1 MKALISVDMEGIS
14 GIVHS
19 SETNPERY
27 DYQRGRELMTA
38 EANAVIA
45 GVLDAE
51 PTADVLVADAHG
63 TFRNLLPEQL
73 DRRAR
78 LVRGKPRALN
88 MLAGLDE
95 ETDAALFVGYHVR
108 AGEGPGVL
116 AHTMNGEILDVRV
129 TGRAPDEE
137 VRGTGRAPGE
147 DVRITA
153 HTPGEDVRITAHTPG
168 EDVRITTHTPGEG
181 VRITTHTP
189 GEGVQVTAPKPG
201 EHSRTTA
208 RSLGEIG
215 LNAAMAGHLGV
226 PVVLLS
232 GDDAACAEAAA
243 LIPEAVTVPVKE
255 ALGMAAA
262 VTLHPEEARDRLRR
276 AAADAVSRRT
286 EIPPLALTGPLDVEV
301 DLASPH
307 TIDLATLVPGV
318 SRTAGA
324 RTVAFTA
331 PDYGAAYRLI
341 LLLAQLAT
349 IRPA

>member
-1 MKALISVDMEGIS
+1 MKLLISVDMEGVS
-14 GIVHS
+14 GIVHP

-38 EANAVIA
+38 DANAVVA
-45 GVLDAE
+45 GVLDAD
-51 PTADVLVADAHG
+51 PTAEVLVADAHG
-63 TFRNLLPEQL
+63 TFRTLLPEQL

-78 LVRGKPRALN
+78 LVRGKPRALH

-129 TGRAPDEE
+129 AG
-137 VRGTGRAPGE
+137 
-147 DVRITA
+147 
-153 HTPGEDVRITAHTPG
+153 
-168 EDVRITTHTPGEG
+168 
-181 VRITTHTP
+181 
-189 GEGVQVTAPKPG
+189 
-201 EHSRTTA
+201 

-232 GDDAACAEAAA
+232 GDDAACAEMTDLVAGT
-243 LIPEAVTVPVKE
+243 VTVAVKE
-255 ALGMAAA
+255 ALGMASA

-276 AAADAVSRRT
+276 AAADAVTRRASI
-286 EIPPLALTGPLDVEV
+286 EPLTLAPAPLDVEV
-301 DLASPH
+301 DLATPH

-318 SRTAGA
+318 SRAGGA
-324 RTVAFTA
+324 RTVTFTS
-331 PDYGAAYRLI
+331 PDFATAYRLI

-349 IRPA
+349 IKPG

>member
-1 MKALISVDMEGIS
+1 MKVLISVDMEGVS

-19 SETNPERY
+19 AETNPGRD

-38 EANAVIA
+38 DANAVVA

-51 PTADVLVADAHG
+51 PTAEVRVADAHG

-78 LVRGKPRALN
+78 LVRGKPRALH

-108 AGEGPGVL
+108 AGVGPGVL

-129 TGRAPDEE
+129 AG
-137 VRGTGRAPGE
+137 
-147 DVRITA
+147 
-153 HTPGEDVRITAHTPG
+153 
-168 EDVRITTHTPGEG
+168 
-181 VRITTHTP
+181 
-189 GEGVQVTAPKPG
+189 
-201 EHSRTTA
+201 

-232 GDDAACAEAAA
+232 GDDAACAELTDLVPA
-243 LIPEAVTVPVKE
+243 AVTVPVKE

-276 AAADAVSRRT
+276 AAADAVTRRA
-286 EIPPLALTGPLDVEV
+286 EIRPLTLTGPLGVEV

-307 TIDLATLVPGV
+307 TVDLATLVPGV
-318 SRTAGA
+318 SRAGGA
-324 RTVAFTA
+324 RTAAFTA
-331 PDYGAAYRLI
+331 PDYATAYRLI

-349 IRPA
+349 IKPA

>member
-1 MKALISVDMEGIS
+1 MKVLISVDMEGVS
-14 GIVHS
+14 GIVHP

-27 DYQRGRELMTA
+27 DYRRGRELMTA
-38 EANAVIA
+38 DANAVIA

-51 PTADVLVADAHG
+51 PTADVLVADSHG

-129 TGRAPDEE
+129 AG
-137 VRGTGRAPGE
+137 
-147 DVRITA
+147 
-153 HTPGEDVRITAHTPG
+153 
-168 EDVRITTHTPGEG
+168 
-181 VRITTHTP
+181 
-189 GEGVQVTAPKPG
+189 
-201 EHSRTTA
+201 

-232 GDDAACAEAAA
+232 GDDAACAELTDLVPA
-243 LIPEAVTVPVKE
+243 AVTVPVKE

-276 AAADAVSRRT
+276 AAADAVTRRA
-286 EIPPLALTGPLDVEV
+286 EIPPLALTGTLDVEV

-318 SRTAGA
+318 SRTGGA

-331 PDYGAAYRLI
+331 PDYATAYRLI

-349 IRPA
+349 IKPA

>member
-38 EANAVIA
+38 EANAVIT

-129 TGRAPDEE
+129 TGRAQ
-137 VRGTGRAPGE
+137 GE
-147 DVRITA
+147 DVRITG
-153 HTPGEDVRITAHTPG
+153 HTPGEGAQVTAHAPGDGAQVTARTPGDGAQVTARTPGGGVPLTGHAPGGGVQLTAHTPG
-168 EDVRITTHTPGEG
+168 GDVRTTG
-181 VRITTHTP
+181 
-189 GEGVQVTAPKPG
+189 
-201 EHSRTTA
+201 

-331 PDYGAAYRLI
+331 PDYGTAYRLI

>member
-1 MKALISVDMEGIS
+1 MKVLISVDMEGVS
-14 GIVHS
+14 GIVHP

-38 EANAVIA
+38 DANAVIA
-45 GVLDAE
+45 GVLDAD
-51 PTADVLVADAHG
+51 PTAEVLVADAHG

-129 TGRAPDEE
+129 AG
-137 VRGTGRAPGE
+137 
-147 DVRITA
+147 
-153 HTPGEDVRITAHTPG
+153 
-168 EDVRITTHTPGEG
+168 
-181 VRITTHTP
+181 
-189 GEGVQVTAPKPG
+189 
-201 EHSRTTA
+201 

-232 GDDAACAEAAA
+232 GDDAACAELTELVPA
-243 LIPEAVTVPVKE
+243 AVTVPVKE

-276 AAADAVSRRT
+276 AAADAVFRRA
-286 EIPPLALTGPLDVEV
+286 EIQPLALTGTLNVEV

-318 SRTAGA
+318 SRAGGA
-324 RTVAFTA
+324 RTVTFTA
-331 PDYGAAYRLI
+331 PDYATAYRLI

-349 IRPA
+349 IKPA

>member
-1 MKALISVDMEGIS
+1 MKLLISVDMEGVS

-38 EANAVIA
+38 DANVVIA
-45 GVLDAE
+45 GVLDAD
-51 PTADVLVADAHG
+51 PTAEVLVADAHG

-78 LVRGKPRALN
+78 LVRGKPRSLN

-129 TGRAPDEE
+129 AG
-137 VRGTGRAPGE
+137 
-147 DVRITA
+147 
-153 HTPGEDVRITAHTPG
+153 
-168 EDVRITTHTPGEG
+168 
-181 VRITTHTP
+181 
-189 GEGVQVTAPKPG
+189 
-201 EHSRTTA
+201 

-232 GDDAACAEAAA
+232 GDDAACAELNDLVPA
-243 LIPEAVTVPVKE
+243 AVTVPVKE

-276 AAADAVSRRT
+276 AAADAVTRRA
-286 EIPPLALTGPLDVEV
+286 EIQPLALTGTLNVEV

-318 SRTAGA
+318 SRTGGA
-324 RTVAFTA
+324 RTVAFTS
-331 PDYGAAYRLI
+331 PDYATAYRLI

-349 IRPA
+349 IKPA

>member
-1 MKALISVDMEGIS
+1 MKTLISVDMEGVS
-14 GIVHS
+14 GIVHP

-38 EANAVIA
+38 DANAVVA
-45 GVLDAE
+45 GVLDAD
-51 PTADVLVADAHG
+51 PTAEVLVADAHG

-78 LVRGKPRALN
+78 LVRGKPRSLN

-129 TGRAPDEE
+129 AG
-137 VRGTGRAPGE
+137 
-147 DVRITA
+147 
-153 HTPGEDVRITAHTPG
+153 
-168 EDVRITTHTPGEG
+168 
-181 VRITTHTP
+181 
-189 GEGVQVTAPKPG
+189 
-201 EHSRTTA
+201 

-232 GDDAACAEAAA
+232 GDDAACAELNDLVPA
-243 LIPEAVTVPVKE
+243 AVTVPVKE

-262 VTLHPEEARDRLRR
+262 MTLHPEEARDRLRR
-276 AAADAVSRRT
+276 AAADAVARRA
-286 EIPPLALTGPLDVEV
+286 EIQPLALTGTLNVEV

-307 TIDLATLVPGV
+307 TVDLATLVPGV
-318 SRTAGA
+318 SRAGGA
-324 RTVAFTA
+324 RTVAFTS
-331 PDYGAAYRLI
+331 PDYATAYRLI
-341 LLLAQLAT
+341 LLLAQLAS
-349 IRPA
+349 IKPA

>member
-1 MKALISVDMEGIS
+1 MKALISVDMEGVS

-129 TGRAPDEE
+129 TGRAQ
-137 VRGTGRAPGE
+137 GE
-147 DVRITA
+147 DVRITG
-153 HTPGEDVRITAHTPG
+153 HTPGEGAQVTAHAPGDGAQVTAHTPG
-168 EDVRITTHTPGEG
+168 DGA
-181 VRITTHTP
+181 
-189 GEGVQVTAPKPG
+189 QVTARTPG
-201 EHSRTTA
+201 GGVQLTAHAPGGDVRTTG

-286 EIPPLALTGPLDVEV
+286 EIPPLALTGPLHVEV

-331 PDYGAAYRLI
+331 PDYGTAYRLI

>member
-38 EANAVIA
+38 DANAVIA

-63 TFRNLLPEQL
+63 TFRNLLPERL

-129 TGRAPDEE
+129 AG
-137 VRGTGRAPGE
+137 
-147 DVRITA
+147 
-153 HTPGEDVRITAHTPG
+153 
-168 EDVRITTHTPGEG
+168 
-181 VRITTHTP
+181 
-189 GEGVQVTAPKPG
+189 
-201 EHSRTTA
+201 

-232 GDDAACAEAAA
+232 GDDAACAEATD
-243 LIPEAVTVPVKE
+243 LLPGTVTVPVKE

-276 AAADAVSRRT
+276 AAADAVTRRT
-286 EIPPLALTGPLDVEV
+286 EIPPLALTGPLDVEA

-307 TIDLATLVPGV
+307 TVDLATLVPGV
-318 SRTAGA
+318 SRAAGA

-331 PDYGAAYRLI
+331 PDYGSAYRLI

>member
-1 MKALISVDMEGIS
+1 MKALISVDMEGVS

-129 TGRAPDEE
+129 TGRAP
-137 VRGTGRAPGE
+137 GE
-147 DVRITA
+147 DAR
-153 HTPGEDVRITAHTPG
+153 
-168 EDVRITTHTPGEG
+168 
-181 VRITTHTP
+181 
-189 GEGVQVTAPKPG
+189 VTG
-201 EHSRTTA
+201 

-243 LIPEAVTVPVKE
+243 LIPEAVTVPVKD

-318 SRTAGA
+318 SRAAGA
-324 RTVAFTA
+324 RTVAFAA
-331 PDYGAAYRLI
+331 PDYGTAYRLI

>member
-1 MKALISVDMEGIS
+1 MKLLISVDMEGIS

-19 SETNPERY
+19 TETNPERY

-38 EANAVIA
+38 DANAVVA
-45 GVLDAE
+45 GVLDAD
-51 PTADVLVADAHG
+51 PTAEVLVADAHG

-129 TGRAPDEE
+129 AG
-137 VRGTGRAPGE
+137 
-147 DVRITA
+147 
-153 HTPGEDVRITAHTPG
+153 
-168 EDVRITTHTPGEG
+168 
-181 VRITTHTP
+181 
-189 GEGVQVTAPKPG
+189 
-201 EHSRTTA
+201 

-232 GDDAACAEAAA
+232 GDDAACAEMAD
-243 LIPEAVTVPVKE
+243 LVPETVTVAVKE

-262 VTLHPEEARDRLRR
+262 VTLHPEEARNRLRR
-276 AAADAVSRRT
+276 AAADAVSRRD
-286 EIPPLALTGPLDVEV
+286 EIQPLALTGTLDVEV

-307 TIDLATLVPGV
+307 IIDLATLVPGV
-318 SRTAGA
+318 SRAGGA
-324 RTVAFTA
+324 RTVTFTS
-331 PDYGAAYRLI
+331 PDYATAYRLI

-349 IRPA
+349 IKPA

>member
-1 MKALISVDMEGIS
+1 MKLLISVDMEGVS

-38 EANAVIA
+38 DANAVIA
-45 GVLDAE
+45 GVLDAD
-51 PTADVLVADAHG
+51 PTAEVLVADAHG

-78 LVRGKPRALN
+78 LVRGKPRTLN

-116 AHTMNGEILDVRV
+116 AHTMNDAILDVRV
-129 TGRAPDEE
+129 AG
-137 VRGTGRAPGE
+137 
-147 DVRITA
+147 
-153 HTPGEDVRITAHTPG
+153 H
-168 EDVRITTHTPGEG
+168 
-181 VRITTHTP
+181 
-189 GEGVQVTAPKPG
+189 
-201 EHSRTTA
+201 
-208 RSLGEIG
+208 SLGETG

-232 GDDAACAEAAA
+232 GDDAACAEMTD
-243 LIPEAVTVPVKE
+243 LVPETVTVAVKE

-276 AAADAVSRRT
+276 AAADAVTRRA

-318 SRTAGA
+318 SRAGGA
-324 RTVAFTA
+324 RTVTFTS
-331 PDYGAAYRLI
+331 PDYATAYRLI
-341 LLLAQLAT
+341 LLLAQLAM
-349 IRPA
+349 IKPA

>member
-129 TGRAPDEE
+129 TGGAPDGE

-153 HTPGEDVRITAHTPG
+153 HTL
-168 EDVRITTHTPGEG
+168 
-181 VRITTHTP
+181 

-201 EHSRTTA
+201 EDSPTTA

-331 PDYGAAYRLI
+331 PDYGTAYRLI

>member
-1 MKALISVDMEGIS
+1 MKLLISVDMEGIS

-38 EANAVIA
+38 DANAVIA
-45 GVLDAE
+45 GVLDAD

-78 LVRGKPRALN
+78 LVRGKPRSLN

-129 TGRAPDEE
+129 AG
-137 VRGTGRAPGE
+137 
-147 DVRITA
+147 
-153 HTPGEDVRITAHTPG
+153 
-168 EDVRITTHTPGEG
+168 
-181 VRITTHTP
+181 
-189 GEGVQVTAPKPG
+189 
-201 EHSRTTA
+201 

-232 GDDAACAEAAA
+232 GDDAACAE
-243 LIPEAVTVPVKE
+243 LTELVPETVTVPVKE

-276 AAADAVSRRT
+276 AAADAVARRA

-318 SRTAGA
+318 SRAGGA
-324 RTVAFTA
+324 RTVTFTS
-331 PDYGAAYRLI
+331 PDYATAYRLI

-349 IRPA
+349 IKPA

>member
-1 MKALISVDMEGIS
+1 MKLLISVDMEGIS

-38 EANAVIA
+38 DANAVIA

-73 DRRAR
+73 DRRSR

-129 TGRAPDEE
+129 AG
-137 VRGTGRAPGE
+137 
-147 DVRITA
+147 
-153 HTPGEDVRITAHTPG
+153 
-168 EDVRITTHTPGEG
+168 
-181 VRITTHTP
+181 
-189 GEGVQVTAPKPG
+189 
-201 EHSRTTA
+201 

-215 LNAAMAGHLGV
+215 LNAAMAGHFGV

-232 GDDAACAEAAA
+232 GDDAACAE
-243 LIPEAVTVPVKE
+243 LTDLVPETVTVVVKE

-276 AAADAVSRRT
+276 AAADAVARRA

-318 SRTAGA
+318 SRAGGA
-324 RTVAFTA
+324 RTVTFTS
-331 PDYGAAYRLI
+331 PDYATAYRLI
-341 LLLAQLAT
+341 LLLAQLAM
-349 IRPA
+349 IKPA

>member
-1 MKALISVDMEGIS
+1 MKALISVDMEGVS

-129 TGRAPDEE
+129 TGRAQGED
-137 VRGTGRAPGE
+137 VRITGHTPGEGAQVTAHAPGDGAQVTAHTPGDGAQVTARTPGGGVQLTAHAPGGGVQLTAHAPGE
-147 DVRITA
+147 DVR
-153 HTPGEDVRITAHTPG
+153 
-168 EDVRITTHTPGEG
+168 TTG
-181 VRITTHTP
+181 
-189 GEGVQVTAPKPG
+189 
-201 EHSRTTA
+201 

-243 LIPEAVTVPVKE
+243 LIPEVVTVPVKE

-331 PDYGAAYRLI
+331 PDYGTAYRLI

>member
-129 TGRAPDEE
+129 TARAQGEGAP
-137 VRGTGRAPGE
+137 GTGHAPGE
-147 DVRITA
+147 D
-153 HTPGEDVRITAHTPG
+153 G
-168 EDVRITTHTPGEG
+168 
-181 VRITTHTP
+181 
-189 GEGVQVTAPKPG
+189 QVTG
-201 EHSRTTA
+201 

-307 TIDLATLVPGV
+307 TINLATLVPGV

-324 RTVAFTA
+324 RTVAFAA
-331 PDYGAAYRLI
+331 PDYGTAYRLI